1 MLLHL
6 YSMLMPKK
14 CLTLL
19 TLLLLPYSLLA
30 WGVLGH
36 RAIGRI
42 AENHL
47 TLQARR
53 QMQRLLGTETLP
65 LITIWPDEI
74 RSDPQYAA
82 LAVWHYVNVAPNLP
96 FSQYASQL
104 AASAP
109 QPGNAYTALQQQ
121 LKNLKDP
128 AKTPAERLFA
138 LKWVA
143 HLVGDV
149 HMPLHAGRAEDHD
162 GNLIA
167 VSWRGHDTN
176 LHAIWDSDLVEY
188 PGLSWSE
195 IATAYDHATPA
206 QIKQWQQDSVA
217 TWLFE
222 SYQLCPPI
230 YAGAAQST
238 QLDYRYY
245 PTFGPTVEQRL
256 VQAGIRLA
264 GVLNAAFGG

>member
-1 MLLHL
+1 MRTKISLALVL
-6 YSMLMPKK
+6 FLA
-14 CLTLL
+14 
-19 TLLLLPYSLLA
+19 PYNLLA

-47 TLQARR
+47 TPRAKRE
-53 QMQRLLGTETLP
+53 MQRLLGTETLP
-65 LITIWPDEI
+65 LVTTWPDEI
-74 RSDPQYAA
+74 RPDPQYAP

-96 FSQYASQL
+96 LTAYAGQL

-109 QPGNAYTALQQQ
+109 VPGNAYTALQQQ
-121 LKNLKDP
+121 INNLKDP
-128 AKTPAERLFA
+128 TKTATERLFA

-162 GNLIA
+162 GNLIN

-176 LHAIWDSDLVEY
+176 LHAVWDTDLVEY
-188 PGLSWSE
+188 PGLSWTE
-195 IATAYDHATPA
+195 LATAYDHASPA
-206 QIKQWQQDSVA
+206 EVRQWQHDDVA

-222 SYQLCPPI
+222 SYQLCTPI
-230 YAGAAQST
+230 YAAAAQST
-238 QLDYRYY
+238 ALDYRYF
-245 PTFGPTVEQRL
+245 PTHGPTVERRL
-256 VQAGIRLA
+256 LQAGIRLA